1 MVRQRSA
8 EGVAQFSW
16 FPIASP
22 MGMGKAGGFCTTGC
36 DLALNSDGFPEIHE
50 TMPMAFGDNE

>member
-1 MVRQRSA
+1 
-8 EGVAQFSW
+8 
-16 FPIASP
+16 